1 MRRRSTRWPT
11 TQLIGALV
19 MCAIDCRQHRI
30 PLAIG
35 QLGLTSQSLCGASD
49 RGLPPQVHRLG
60 VNGVAQK
67 ALQRR
72 APPAANARI

>member
-1 MRRRSTRWPT
+1 
-11 TQLIGALV
+11 